1 MIKRNTLSI
10 LFIFFAAL
18 CMAAPTSLTIKG
30 RVIDKLTGEG
40 LPYSNVYIENST
52 TGTMT
57 TDDGSFTLEIPT
69 TNKSLNLIAKNLG
82 YRVIKRKIGDLK
94 SVEDILF
101 ELEEDVLAVEEV
113 VVSANRNEVSRKLAP
128 TVVNVLSAK
137 QFDMVNACDLSQS
150 LPFKSGVRVE
160 NNCQNCGF
168 PQVRINGLE
177 GPYTQILI
185 DSRPVV
191 SSLSGVYGLEQIPTN
206 MIERVEVLRGGGS
219 ALYGSNAIA
228 GVVNIITKD
237 PVQNS
242 FMVNTDIQSTD
253 KGTMQ
258 ELVTANASLVA
269 KNNKAGLALFQSY
282 RNRSPYDRDGDGFSE
297 VGKLSATN
305 FGIRGFYRPTLTS
318 RLSLQYHTTNEDRR
332 GGNEFNRPPHEA
344 DIAEQTTH
352 VINSGGITY
361 DIFLKEYKH
370 KLSFY
375 TSLQNIDRN
384 SYYGTGKDP
393 NAYGQTTDLTWMA
406 GAQFVNNFD
415 KLLFAPSTLT
425 YGLEYQSNRLH
436 DEMPSYDRDL
446 KQDVKIAGLFF
457 QNEWNAEKL
466 KVLLGGRLDKHNLI
480 DNVIFSPRVNLL
492 YSAFDFMRARA
503 SFSTGY
509 RAPQAYDEDLHVA
522 AVGGEVQMI
531 QLSKGLKPEKSNS
544 YSASL
549 DFNFDIDPLTFT
561 FLAEGFYTDLRDVFY
576 LQAIGEN
583 EHGVQVLERRN
594 GKGAKVYGIN
604 FDFGVAYSKWAQLQ
618 LGYTFQR
625 SLYKQA
631 EHWSEDPEVAP
642 TKEMMRTPK
651 HYGYFTLNS
660 NPFKNFNGSLSGVYT
675 GTMFVPHFAGYIA
688 KDRMEKTPD
697 FFDLNLKFTYDIPL
711 SKSGLVL
718 QVNAGVSNILNSF
731 QKDLDKGEFRD
742 SKYFYGPTAPRTY
755 FAGLRVSM

>member
-57 TDDGSFTLEIPT
+57 TDDGSFSLEIPT
-69 TNKSLNLIAKNLG
+69 TNQSLNLIAKNLG
-82 YRVIKRKIGDLK
+82 YRVVKRKIGDLK
-94 SVEDILF
+94 SVENILF

-305 FGIRGFYRPTLTS
+305 F
-318 RLSLQYHTTNEDRR
+318 
-332 GGNEFNRPPHEA
+332 
-344 DIAEQTTH
+344 
-352 VINSGGITY
+352 
-361 DIFLKEYKH
+361 
-370 KLSFY
+370 
-375 TSLQNIDRN
+375 
-384 SYYGTGKDP
+384 
-393 NAYGQTTDLTWMA
+393 
-406 GAQFVNNFD
+406 
-415 KLLFAPSTLT
+415 
-425 YGLEYQSNRLH
+425 
-436 DEMPSYDRDL
+436 
-446 KQDVKIAGLFF
+446 
-457 QNEWNAEKL
+457 
-466 KVLLGGRLDKHNLI
+466 
-480 DNVIFSPRVNLL
+480 
-492 YSAFDFMRARA
+492 
-503 SFSTGY
+503 
-509 RAPQAYDEDLHVA
+509 
-522 AVGGEVQMI
+522 
-531 QLSKGLKPEKSNS
+531 
-544 YSASL
+544 
-549 DFNFDIDPLTFT
+549 
-561 FLAEGFYTDLRDVFY
+561 
-576 LQAIGEN
+576 
-583 EHGVQVLERRN
+583 
-594 GKGAKVYGIN
+594 
-604 FDFGVAYSKWAQLQ
+604 
-618 LGYTFQR
+618 
-625 SLYKQA
+625 
-631 EHWSEDPEVAP
+631 
-642 TKEMMRTPK
+642 
-651 HYGYFTLNS
+651 
-660 NPFKNFNGSLSGVYT
+660 
-675 GTMFVPHFAGYIA
+675 
-688 KDRMEKTPD
+688 
-697 FFDLNLKFTYDIPL
+697 
-711 SKSGLVL
+711 
-718 QVNAGVSNILNSF
+718 
-731 QKDLDKGEFRD
+731 
-742 SKYFYGPTAPRTY
+742 
-755 FAGLRVSM
+755 